1 MDTQFLSFPIIAF
14 ISYLLGSISF
24 GLIFTKLAGHGDIR
38 KVGSG
43 NIGAT
48 NVLRTGNKLLAFAT
62 LIFDAGKG
70 SVAVL
75 LAGNYGNDAMN
86 VAAVAVLIGHIF
98 PVWLNFAG
106 GKGVAT
112 GAGIYIAMSWPVAA
126 CALGAWVFTA
136 VITRYSSLA
145 ALVAVGLSPVIAFL
159 LEPSLIS
166 TTALL
171 ALLIIYRHRENIER
185 LLAGTEDK
193 IGTSGNK
200 KK

>member
-1 MDTQFLSFPIIAF
+1 MDSQFLSISIIAL

-48 NVLRTGNKLLAFAT
+48 NVLRTGNKLLALAT

-75 LAGNYGNDAMN
+75 LAGSYANDAISI
-86 VAAVAVLIGHIF
+86 AAVSVLIGHIF

-126 CALGAWVFTA
+126 CALSAWVVTA

-145 ALVAVGLSPVIAFL
+145 ALIAVGITPVIAFV

-171 ALLIIYRHRENIER
+171 ALLIIFKGMKNGI
-185 LLAGTEDK
+185 
-193 IGTSGNK
+193 
-200 KK
+200 

>member
-1 MDTQFLSFPIIAF
+1 MDSEFLSFTIIALV
-14 ISYLLGSISF
+14 SYLLGSISF

-48 NVLRTGNKLLAFAT
+48 NVLRTGNKLLGLAT

-75 LAGNYGNDAMN
+75 LAGYYGNDAMS

-98 PVWLNFAG
+98 PLWLNFAG

-126 CALGAWVFTA
+126 CALSAWVLTA

-145 ALVAVGLSPVIAFL
+145 ALVAVGLTPIIAIL
-159 LEPSLIS
+159 LEPRLIP

-185 LLAGTEDK
+185 LMAGTEDK
-193 IGTSGNK
+193 IGISRKREN
-200 KK
+200 

>member
-1 MDTQFLSFPIIAF
+1 MEPQFLSFSIIAL

-48 NVLRTGNKLLAFAT
+48 NVLRTGNKLLALAT

-75 LAGNYGNDAMN
+75 LAGSYGNDAMG
-86 VAAVAVLIGHIF
+86 VAAVTVLIGHIF

-112 GAGIYIAMSWPVAA
+112 GAGIFIAMSWPVAA
-126 CALGAWVFTA
+126 CALSAWVVTA
-136 VITRYSSLA
+136 IITRYSSLA
-145 ALVAVGLSPVIAFL
+145 ALIAVGLTPVIAFL

-166 TTALL
+166 TTVLL
-171 ALLIIYRHRENIER
+171 ALLIIYRHKENIER
-185 LLAGTEDK
+185 LLAGTESK
-193 IGTSGNK
+193 IGASEN
-200 KK
+200 

>member
-1 MDTQFLSFPIIAF
+1 MDSQFLSISIIAL

-48 NVLRTGNKLLAFAT
+48 NVLRTGNKLLALAT

-75 LAGNYGNDAMN
+75 LAGSYANDAISI
-86 VAAVAVLIGHIF
+86 AAVAVLIGHIF

-126 CALGAWVFTA
+126 CALSAWVVTA

-145 ALVAVGLSPVIAFL
+145 ALIAVGITPVIAFV

-193 IGTSGNK
+193 IGACRNK
-200 KK
+200 KN